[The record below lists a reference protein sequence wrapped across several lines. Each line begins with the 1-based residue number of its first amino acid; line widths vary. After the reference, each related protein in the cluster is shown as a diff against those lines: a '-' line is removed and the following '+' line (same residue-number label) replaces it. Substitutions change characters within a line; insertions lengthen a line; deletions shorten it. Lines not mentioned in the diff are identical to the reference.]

1 MKKIFHILFAFLA
14 TTLAG
19 LANGLDYINLGSDFA
34 TETKQNVEIG
44 YVHLLNSALVN
55 SDFAGSSISTGYK
68 SSVRGET
75 SFRID
80 AIYLH
85 ADTEGNARTIISNTS
100 FKGFTVDIDNGI
112 GSASDT
118 DGGNK
123 HILTT
128 SFLGLSGDLNLQ
140 PIAVGN
146 VDFSN
151 AEISLKNSRDLSVI
165 YSVYAIID
173 GLNMQGSKISLGGK
187 AFASNIFHF
196 ESSDIKTLNLKNT
209 TITCD
214 SAEISP
220 FAILINQ
227 ESDRKTHF
235 TKICDVDLRGAK
247 VNGELISKKDFHLV
261 GNGKA
266 SIKNIIFGENKIYSC
281 GDIVWTGTDDAD
293 FINLSAENVGL
304 YIRAEDDALTID
316 DGEAI
321 LDVSSNI
328 KNGELILK
336 NGGLLLIA
344 DDTILTFDAAIKII
358 VDREKMD
365 LSEIFSFGDGAKIRV
380 AGAKAQD
387 EAYQMLLEMIKFDQ
401 YEELPTTITDINNL
415 SQHISIIPE
424 AADWAAVLGA
434 TALTLAALKRRKA

>member
-44 YVHLLNSALVN
+44 YIHLLNSVLVN
-55 SDFAGSSISTGYK
+55 SDFTGSSISTGYK

-75 SFRID
+75 SFRVD
-80 AIYLH
+80 AIYMH

-100 FKGFTVDIDNGI
+100 FKGLTVDIDNSI
-112 GSASDT
+112 GSVSD

-140 PIAVGN
+140 PIVVDN

-196 ESSDIKTLNLKNT
+196 ESSDIRSLNLKNT

-214 SAEISP
+214 SAENSP

-227 ESDRKTHF
+227 ESDRKNHF

-247 VNGELISKKDFHLV
+247 VNGELVSKKDFHLV

-266 SIKNIIFGENKIYSC
+266 SIKNIIFGDNKIYSC
-281 GDIVWTGTDDAD
+281 GEIVWAGTDDAD
-293 FINLSAENVGL
+293 FTNLSAENVGL
-304 YIRAEDDALTID
+304 YMRTEDDALTID
-316 DGEAI
+316 GGEAI

-344 DDTILTFDAAIKII
+344 DDTILTFDAAIKIF
-358 VDREKMD
+358 VDREEMD

-380 AGAKAQD
+380 AGAKTQD

-415 SQHISIIPE
+415 SQHITIIPE
-424 AADWAAVLGA
+424 AADWAAILGA
-434 TALTLAALKRRKA
+434 IALTLAALKRRKA